1 MSCGGW
7 GQGREF
13 EFISIHDRD
22 GGGGGG
28 VFVGGGGGGGGGGG
42 VYDRMYLLLVREC
55 SSKLQVVAKLLHEKT
70 QACERRS
77 HEPR

>member
-22 GGGGGG
+22 
-28 VFVGGGGGGGGGGG
+28 GGGGG